1 MAVVQVPPAPGS
13 SGQQIDVFQLSAAS
27 TTFREIVAIGSAF
40 TSSGLAVVT
49 TSGGLLV
56 NVSSGT
62 VTLSS
67 ATALSSGIV
76 TLSSVP
82 TVTATAATNPWSS
95 APGFN
100 IPFVSASSGLV
111 QISGTPLVNLVGTSS
126 AVAPVTSSGGLLVS
140 ITGSTTLTLFLSATS
155 GGLIPGSTGSGLL
168 VELSNVDAMALT
180 SGLVTIS
187 SDIAISS
194 GLINLSSAATNLVTV
209 TSSSNFS
216 VSAVSTVATNPW
228 SSAPG
233 FNLPMVSASSGL
245 VQISGSVPL
254 SSAGVTQAIPQ
265 SSYAPSVFSYVTSSS
280 VNSNTVQS
288 GNTAFFGYAVFNT
301 TGAQRH
307 IHLYNT
313 SSAPTVGSTA
323 NFLMT
328 LSIPGSTMGG
338 GGANLVRGF
347 PLNYSTR
354 GLSFTITDSPLTTS
368 TGTIGQQDLVVNL
381 FYV

>member
-62 VTLSS
+62 FTLSS
-67 ATALSSGIV
+67 AAALSSGTV
-76 TLSSVP
+76 TLSSVH

-111 QISGTPLVNLVGTSS
+111 QISGTPTITIVGTSG
-126 AVAPVTSSGGLLVS
+126 AIAPATSSGGLSVSLVA
-140 ITGSTTLTLFLSATS
+140 GSLSLVATS
-155 GGLIPGSTGSGLL
+155 GGLIPGSTGGGLL
-168 VELSNVDAMALT
+168 VELSNVDTLAIT
-180 SGLVTIS
+180 SGLVTMS
-187 SDIAISS
+187 SDIGISS
-194 GLINLSSAATNLVTV
+194 GIINLSSATPNYITV
-209 TSSSNFS
+209 TSSSSFS
-216 VSAVSTVATNPW
+216 VSGQSTVATNPW
-228 SSAPG
+228 SSAPS
-233 FNLPMVSASSGL
+233 FNVPMVSASSGL
-245 VQISGSVPL
+245 VQISGSVTL
-254 SSAGVTQAIPQ
+254 SSASVTQSIPQ
-265 SSYAPSVFSYVTSSS
+265 SSYAPTVFSYVSSS
-280 VNSNTVQS
+280 SANSNNVQS
-288 GNTAFFGYAVFNT
+288 GNTAFFGYAIFNT
-301 TGAQRH
+301 TGSQRH
-307 IHLYNT
+307 VHLYNT
-313 SSAPTVGSTA
+313 SSAPTIGSTA

-328 LSIPGSTMGG
+328 LPIPGSTA
-338 GGANLVRGF
+338 GGAGANMVRNF

-381 FYV
+381 FII